1 MNRMPILLGFYPSSR
16 KGKRYRMVFANPHQ
30 IIDFGLKTGTTYIDE
45 GDDIKRKNYLSRH
58 SKREDWTKINAGSA
72 SALILWGES
81 RDIGDN
87 LIQYLDKFKVHVPT
101 GSKIIF

>member
-1 MNRMPILLGFYPSSR
+1 MPILLGFFPSSR

-30 IIDFGLKTGTTYIDE
+30 IVDFGLKGGNTFIDH
-45 GDDIKRKNYLSRH
+45 GDETKRLNYLKRH
-58 SKREDWTKINAGSA
+58 RVNEDWDSINAGSA
-72 SALILWGES
+72 SAIILWGES

-87 LIQYLDKFKVHVPT
+87 LVQYLEKFNVHVPS

>member
-1 MNRMPILLGFYPSSR
+1 MPILLGFYPSPR
-16 KGKRYRMVFANPHQ
+16 KGKRYRMKLADPHQ
-30 IIDFGLKTGTTYIDE
+30 ILDFGFKDGSTFIDH
-45 GDDIKRKNYLSRH
+45 GDEVKRRNYLSRH
-58 SKREDWTKINAGSA
+58 SKREVWTQINPGSA

-87 LIQYLDKFKVHVPT
+87 LIQYLDKFDIKVPK